1 EKAAKAAGLEVK
13 TTELIA
19 RGAPIGDVGVSPKLE
34 DAAFTLPAG
43 SVSDAVVTESGA
55 AVVKVIER
63 KDPTPDEL
71 AKDKDTLRN
80 ELLSERKQKFFASY
94 MAMAKKRMTI
104 RTHPETIA
112 QIVG

>member
-1 EKAAKAAGLEVK
+1 MADALATSPATVRL
-13 TTELIA
+13 A
-19 RGAPIGDVGVSPKLE
+19 RQACHAPQHSPGPSSSSGPHVPE
-34 DAAFTLPAG
+34 A
-43 SVSDAVVTESGA
+43 ESGA

-71 AKDKDTLRN
+71 AKDQDTLRN